1 MAIRKTIL
9 DLDADLVLSLPS
21 NLTLLLQKYTTG
33 RAINVNVNDSQ
44 YSFISQYTAVNHL
57 MPADDEEIGNFI
69 RTVQT
74 FRPVDLLKYMESQA
88 QAHKDD
94 AAYTEFSSFTDYFKC
109 VFKGEFVKE

>member
-1 MAIRKTIL
+1 
-9 DLDADLVLSLPS
+9 
-21 NLTLLLQKYTTG
+21 
-33 RAINVNVNDSQ
+33 
-44 YSFISQYTAVNHL
+44 